1 MPYALVFGFEVT
13 ILLEVGLSII
23 QTEAYDTSHNKEVL
37 ARDLD
42 FIDERRENALIWMA
56 DYQQVAKTYNQK
68 VQRKHFSVRDLI
80 LRKVF
85 KNTKKQAYE
94 KLNLDWE
101 GPYMIVKL
109 VGKGAY
115 YLEDPKA
122 NKLRNLGIP
131 TTWKNITR

>member
-1 MPYALVFGFEVT
+1 
-13 ILLEVGLSII
+13 
-23 QTEAYDTSHNKEVL
+23 
-37 ARDLD
+37 
-42 FIDERRENALIWMA
+42 MA

-68 VQRKHFSVRDLI
+68 VQRKHFSFRDLI
-80 LRKVF
+80 LRKVV

-115 YLEDPKA
+115 DLEDPKA

-131 TTWKNITR
+131 TT